1 MKTLALALIALTL
14 GGSASPAPQLQ
25 SVVAESVA
33 SGAAGVAAFQTRLD
47 GSRRYQL
54 QIDGPEGT
62 QFVARYFSV
71 HVGRQPAR
79 GATGNDDGSFEGTTP
94 YTEELVAA
102 WPDLVF
108 WRYSLVVNPQV
119 PVEVSARLI
128 DLGPR

>member
-14 GGSASPAPQLQ
+14 GGSAQPAPQLQ

-33 SGAAGVAAFQTRLD
+33 AGAASVAAFQIRLD
-47 GSRRYQL
+47 GTRRYQL
-54 QIDGPEGT
+54 QIEGPEGT
-62 QFVARYFSV
+62 PFVARYFSV
-71 HVGRQPAR
+71 HVSRQPIR